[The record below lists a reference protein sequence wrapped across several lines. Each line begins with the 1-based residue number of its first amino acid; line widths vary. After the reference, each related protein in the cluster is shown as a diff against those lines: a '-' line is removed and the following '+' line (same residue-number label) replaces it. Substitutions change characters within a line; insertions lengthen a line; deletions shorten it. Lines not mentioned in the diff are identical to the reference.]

1 MILTVTLNPTLD
13 KFYWVDR
20 LPRSLE
26 RAEEEILIRAR
37 KSTSSAGGKGINVSV
52 FLACMGVET
61 VAMGFL
67 AGHTGQIVL
76 RDLLARGATAN
87 FVWIEGETR
96 TNVTIIEKGKEYHP
110 VKIHEQGPPVPP
122 RAVDVFLRKYRRML
136 KRADYVVLGG
146 ALPPG
151 IPADFYGELV
161 RLAGEHGVRAVVHA
175 GGKALEAALEASP
188 YLVKPDV
195 REVPQ
200 VAGLPAKT
208 EKEII
213 QAGQHALDKGVEIC
227 LISHDITGDL
237 LITRDGVW
245 DLQARVPLSKFKNLV
260 GADDALVGAFLYRL
274 SEGDDVLEAV
284 RFGMAAAIASAEI
297 EPKMCLS
304 KPAIELEMEQ
314 VEIVRKEGG

>member
-1 MILTVTLNPTLD
+1 M
-13 KFYWVDR
+13 
-20 LPRSLE
+20 
-26 RAEEEILIRAR
+26 
-37 KSTSSAGGKGINVSV
+37 
-52 FLACMGVET
+52 
-61 VAMGFL
+61 
-67 AGHTGQIVL
+67 
-76 RDLLARGATAN
+76 
-87 FVWIEGETR
+87 
-96 TNVTIIEKGKEYHP
+96 
-110 VKIHEQGPPVPP
+110 
-122 RAVDVFLRKYRRML
+122 
-136 KRADYVVLGG
+136 
-146 ALPPG
+146 
-151 IPADFYGELV
+151 
-161 RLAGEHGVRAVVHA
+161 
-175 GGKALEAALEASP
+175 
-188 YLVKPDV
+188 
-195 REVPQ
+195 
-200 VAGLPAKT
+200 AGLPAKS
-208 EKEII
+208 EQEII